1 MPVFLQYIA
10 AATTELTSWPLAP
23 APTPILGAFVACDV
37 DVHDQT
43 YFLGI
48 LDNSYPLE
56 YIVGLKR
63 TQNSGY
69 EQFQGAAKVAERTSI
84 AIGHFECDSFVISA
98 EGGQKATGIIE
109 VWKTDPSAFT
119 LLRGTKVS
127 TIDGREFVTTEDIVF
142 DGIDPGP
149 FSVGIEAVTTG
160 YEYNTQGEVIARNG
174 ELLSGDIT
182 QLVYA
187 VVTPDTFDPTI
198 QIRQILPTTGGRSKA
213 LDGLGADLGID
224 RIPFESDDEYRLR
237 IKEIPDTVSP
247 NAIIRGVN
255 RLLQAR
261 DPSLSCTLREIGYPL
276 FPGMYYDAGSSF
288 DSPQNPDHNFAWD
301 MDPNLRPADYYKLL
315 VNNIDRR
322 AFFIVEVP
330 VISDSR
336 DFGFVYDVAPTDAY
350 PLANAYD
357 TTAYDAKDAAYDGFT
372 TYSGA
377 FYKAIY
383 DVIDQKR
390 AAGVGFTLFRTFTPI
405 SPGPAP
411 V

>member
-1 MPVFLQYIA
+1 MPAYLQYIA
-10 AATTELTSWPLAP
+10 AATAQVLSWPLAP
-23 APTPILGAFVACDV
+23 APAPILGAFVACDIEA
-37 DVHDQT
+37 HSQT

-48 LDNSYPLE
+48 LDNCYPID

-69 EQFQGAAKVAERTSI
+69 EQFQGTAKVAERVSTAI
-84 AIGHFECDSFVISA
+84 ARFECDSFVISA
-98 EGGQKATGIIE
+98 GGGQKATGTIE
-109 VWKTDPSAFT
+109 VWKTESSAFT

-127 TIDGREFVTTEDIVF
+127 TSDGREFVTMEDVVF

-149 FSVGIEAVTTG
+149 FTVAIEAVTTG

-174 ELLSGDIT
+174 ELLPGDIT
-182 QLVYA
+182 ELVYA
-187 VVTPDTFDPTI
+187 IVTPDTFDPSI
-198 QIRQILPTTGGRSKA
+198 QIRQILPTEGGRSAA
-213 LDGLGADLGID
+213 LDGLGADLGVT
-224 RIPFESDDEYRLR
+224 RIQYESDDEYRLR
-237 IKEIPDTVSP
+237 IKEIPDTISP

-261 DPSLSCTLREIGYPL
+261 NPAWSCTLREIGYPL
-276 FPGMYYDAGSSF
+276 FPGIYYDAGSSF

-301 MDPNLRPADYYKLL
+301 MNPDYRPSDYYKLL
-315 VNNIDRR
+315 VDNIDRR

-330 VISDSR
+330 EVADSR
-336 DFGFVYDVAPTDAY
+336 DFGFVYDSTPAAAY
-350 PLANAYD
+350 PVANAYD
-357 TTAYDAKDAAYDGFT
+357 TTALDAKDAAYDGFT

-390 AAGVGFTLFRTFTPI
+390 AAGVGFTLFKTFTP
-405 SPGPAP
+405 PPPAP
-411 V
+411 